1 MSNYV
6 EARRRPFGGD
16 ARDERARVAVAGNPA
31 EGLERAAYYALLAFV
46 ALLPF
51 SIFASEL
58 LLTVTGVLWLAL
70 IVRGHEKFEV
80 PGMFWRPRPAGPRS
94 ARSVSRLAGNRKS

>member
-16 ARDERARVAVAGNPA
+16 ARNDRAGLTLAGNPA
-31 EGLERAAYYALLAFV
+31 EGLERAAYYTLLAFV

-51 SIFASEL
+51 SIAASQV
-58 LLTVTGVLWLAL
+58 LLTDRPMAVCVGLYLTTVLL
-70 IVRGHEKFEV
+70 ILYRV
-80 PGMFWRPRPAGPRS
+80 W
-94 ARSVSRLAGNRKS
+94 